1 MTDRLRGYV
10 NFDRLS
16 HEKRHLIERSIMNET
31 LAVQTRNKVAKVY
44 LGGIVAFSG
53 IITLLVSI
61 VMIVNR
67 TN

>member
-1 MTDRLRGYV
+1 M
-10 NFDRLS
+10 
-16 HEKRHLIERSIMNET
+16 IERFVMNET

-53 IITLLVSI
+53 FITLLVSI

>member
-1 MTDRLRGYV
+1 M
-10 NFDRLS
+10 S
-16 HEKRHLIERSIMNET
+16 ET
-31 LAVQTRNKVAKVY
+31 HAIQTRNKLAKVY
-44 LGGIVAFSG
+44 LGGIVAFSA